1 MWIGWKISM
10 EPTSLLI
17 NYFLA
22 LIYQFSN
29 EMKSTLKLLF
39 YILVWNGFQTKNS
52 MYTSGDISVR
62 KHNWTPISKIGWHF
76 SWHSLRHNIV
86 STCATKQT
94 FIEVNIFNFSIKLF
108 RKIRMQMKM
117 DKKPQQKFDKQQIR
131 RILEF
136 ENEFIS
142 TLFDSFEVPDS
153 IEGKTISYILKFS
166 IWLIFVMFLQ
176 MKVLKINI
184 Y

>member
-1 MWIGWKISM
+1 
-10 EPTSLLI
+10 
-17 NYFLA
+17 
-22 LIYQFSN
+22 
-29 EMKSTLKLLF
+29 
-39 YILVWNGFQTKNS
+39 
-52 MYTSGDISVR
+52 
-62 KHNWTPISKIGWHF
+62 
-76 SWHSLRHNIV
+76 
-86 STCATKQT
+86 
-94 FIEVNIFNFSIKLF
+94 
-108 RKIRMQMKM
+108 MKM

-153 IEGKTISYILKFS
+153 IEGKTISYILKFF
-166 IWLIFVMFLQ
+166 IRLIFVMFLQ